1 MVSVSTHSN
10 TESAV
15 SEDGKGKYGLI
26 ISRAALRSAAQVFNL
41 PTSLRIAPRLRALAL
56 ALVFVASAAAAAA
69 DDRAAALLFSK
80 DQGGLAES
88 ERVEIFKFLGLSV
101 APDGKSFIDQVCGQ
115 PASAEVR
122 FSDMNSDKVKEVL
135 VTYGNTCLSGHAG
148 SAVVLFIKDS
158 SGSYRPNLGFPASSA
173 DPLPSTSKGYPDLL
187 IGGTRLLLPGL
198 ALERHR
204 VLLPS
209 KRTARTG
216 RVRPPSE
223 LTCSP
228 SLHVAGG

>member
-56 ALVFVASAAAAAA
+56 ALVFVASAAAAA

-187 IGGTRLLLPGL
+187 IGGPGFCFPVWRWNGTEYYYL
-198 ALERHR
+198 R
-204 VLLPS
+204 
-209 KRTARTG
+209 
-216 RVRPPSE
+216 SE
-223 LTCSP
+223 P
-228 SLHVAGG
+228 QEPGGCDHLQN